1 MIDQLLD
8 LAREH
13 WAKALLPLVGLV
25 AGWAWG
31 KYRER
36 RKWRRRDFL
45 HRLNVSL
52 NLIEPLPDAGDG
64 PTHALRI
71 RTLLED
77 DAGRVLLNQEAV
89 ARVLAA
95 AEKTT
100 EADPMV
106 PLPEADRWLVLNSVL
121 NELSERF
128 SSVFLRQD
136 LGLPT
141 TTAPYLIALTNERA
155 GDLRTHKLRAMVV
168 RKDRLLNLPAQMPA
182 LDNPTH
188 ATRWKTLHALAKA
201 HRADPKHFL
210 EVELGV

>member
-1 MIDQLLD
+1 MANLLD

-13 WAKALLPLVGLV
+13 WVKALLPLIGLA

-52 NLIEPLPDAGDG
+52 NLIEPIANPLENG
-64 PTHALRI
+64 PTQRLRI

-77 DAGRVLLNQEAV
+77 DAVRVLLNQEAV

-100 EADPMV
+100 EADPLV

-128 SSVFLRQD
+128 SEAFLRQD

-141 TTAPYLIALTNERA
+141 TTAIYLIALTNEKA

-168 RKDRLLNLPAQMPA
+168 RKDRLLALPKQMPQ

-188 ATRWKTLHALAKA
+188 STRWKTLHALAAA
-201 HRADPKHFL
+201 HRKDATSFL
-210 EVELGV
+210 EVEIGV